1 MKHHIYYIDIYIY
14 MYIIYVRPRIYNTS
28 ANLQETLGMRVVAA
42 SMAHADKAPL
52 DTLGIVCILCVL
64 RRTIRTV

>member
-1 MKHHIYYIDIYIY
+1 
-14 MYIIYVRPRIYNTS
+14 MYIIYITPHIYNTS

-52 DTLGIVCILCVL
+52 DTLGIVCTLCML
-64 RRTIRTV
+64 RRSIRTV